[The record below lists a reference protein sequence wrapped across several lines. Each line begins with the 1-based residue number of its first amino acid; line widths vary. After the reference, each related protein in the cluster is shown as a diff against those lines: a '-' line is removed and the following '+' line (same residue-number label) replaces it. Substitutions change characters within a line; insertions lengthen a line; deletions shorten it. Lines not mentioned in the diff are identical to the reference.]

1 MWLNIRWLVRISWT
15 HVLGKLVNYAITVIG
30 TISKVHI
37 GYGFVVQLGNWF
49 ALNIQDVFLKLNL
62 KTKSSTW
69 WLHTALIFWTSVC
82 KINDSQQGK
91 QIWLWSAG
99 WMISSLGL
107 IVFRW
112 S

>member
-37 GYGFVVQLGNWF
+37 GYGFVVQFSNWF
-49 ALNIQDVFLKLNL
+49 ALNIQDVFLKFSL